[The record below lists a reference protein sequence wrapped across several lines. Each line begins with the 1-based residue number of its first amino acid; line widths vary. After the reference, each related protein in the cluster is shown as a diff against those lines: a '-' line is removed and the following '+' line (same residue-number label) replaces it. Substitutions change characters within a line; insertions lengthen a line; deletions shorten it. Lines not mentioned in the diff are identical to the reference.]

1 VPLVHRRDHRHAKAI
16 NAFSNP
22 TTNSYKRLVPGY
34 EAPVK
39 LAYSARNRSA
49 SVRIPYVTSPK
60 AKRIEV
66 RFPDAMGAPHLTY
79 TALLMAGL
87 DGIENRIDPGPAL
100 DKNLYDLP
108 PRERTKVP
116 EVAARCVRRWP
127 RSTRTA
133 PFSRR
138 AASWTTTSST
148 PSSR

>member
-1 VPLVHRRDHRHAKAI
+1 MCLWYIGGIIRHAKAI

-87 DGIENRIDPGPAL
+87 DGIENRIDP
-100 DKNLYDLP
+100 
-108 PRERTKVP
+108 
-116 EVAARCVRRWP
+116 AR
-127 RSTRTA
+127 RSTRT
-133 PFSRR
+133 STTCRR
-138 AASWTTTSST
+138 ASGPRCRRWRLAA
-148 PSSR
+148 